1 MKFKTLT
8 AALALAALLPAHA
21 ALTNNAGDIT
31 GNVVDFEAFDG
42 LMTTGPEM
50 VAPGLIFTGDSGS
63 VLGANIA
70 VLGENGIW
78 GAGNLFAASDF
89 VGELRFTFSG
99 NQVSQGAGAL
109 VNHFAQSPLPF
120 SLVVSA
126 YGANNQIIETHTV
139 AVDTAEDSLNEGM
152 FLGIVRPTA
161 DIRSISFKGNA
172 VVLDNLSFTTP
183 VPEASTWAMML
194 AGLLSVG
201 FVGMRQ
207 RKG

>member
-1 MKFKTLT
+1 MKLKTLA
-8 AALALAALLPAHA
+8 AALALAAQLPAHA
-21 ALTNNAGDIT
+21 ALTSNPGDIT
-31 GNVVDFEAFDG
+31 GTVVDFEAFDG

-50 VAPGLIFTGDSGS
+50 VAPGLIFTGDAGS

-70 VLGENGIW
+70 NLGENGLW

-89 VGELRFTFSG
+89 VGELRFTFTD
-99 NQVSQGAGAL
+99 NQVSQAAGAL
-109 VNHFAQSPLPF
+109 VNHFALSPLPF

-139 AVDTAEDSLNEGM
+139 TVDTAEDSLNEGM
-152 FLGIVRPTA
+152 FLGIVRPQA

-172 VVLDNLSFTTP
+172 VVLDNLTFTTP

-194 AGLLSVG
+194 AGLLAVG